1 MITSICLPVGD
12 SSQAGEARRRAV
24 SWAKEQGCAEEDVG
38 ELSLTV
44 AELARNLGLHT
55 SAGGVLLV
63 RLLSK
68 QGWTFEVLSLDRGP
82 GMRNFAAC
90 LEDGFSTSGTS
101 GTGLGAVFRAAHLF
115 DVHTTREQGT
125 ALLCRVGPRDTRK
138 DPKDGLGVI
147 NVPIRGEVVCGDSW
161 SSVAI
166 EGGRV
171 RLMIAD
177 GLGHGPIAA
186 EASMRAV
193 EIFESGNTGN
203 LTEVL
208 GDMHLALRATR
219 GAAVSIAE
227 VDPAQERVLFAG
239 VGNVAGSIVTH
250 DKTTHMVSMNG
261 TVGATFPKVREF
273 SYPWSADSLLV
284 MNSDGLK
291 TQWRL
296 DGYAGLLAKHPAL
309 AAGILYRDFSRGQ
322 DDCTV
327 ATLRLPYEQRT

>member
-12 SSQAGEARRRAV
+12 SSQAGEARRRV
-24 SWAKEQGCAEEDVG
+24 VTWAREQGCAADDTEQ
-38 ELSLTV
+38 LALTV

-55 SAGGVLLV
+55 SNGGELLV

-68 QGWTFEVLSLDRGP
+68 ESCLFEILSLDRGP
-82 GMRNFAAC
+82 GMRNFATC
-90 LEDGFSTSGTS
+90 LDDGFSTAGTA
-101 GTGLGAVFRAAHLF
+101 GTGLGAVFRASQLF
-115 DVHTTREQGT
+115 DVHTAPGVGT
-125 ALLCRVGPRDTRK
+125 ALMSRVGPHETREK
-138 DPKDGLGVI
+138 GKDGLGVI
-147 NVPIRGEVVCGDSW
+147 NVPKHDQDVCGDTCAF
-161 SSVAI
+161 VTM

-171 RLMIAD
+171 RVMIAD

-186 EASMRAV
+186 EASLRAGEV
-193 EIFESGNTGN
+193 FESGKGS

-239 VGNVAGSIVTH
+239 VGNVAGTILSH
-250 DKTTHMVSMNG
+250 EKTTHMVSMNG
-261 TVGATFPKVREF
+261 TVGATFPRVREF

-296 DGYAGLLAKHPAL
+296 DGYSGLMGKHPAL

-322 DDCTV
+322 DDSTV
-327 ATLRLPYEQRT
+327 ATLKLPYEHRT